1 MKITIDLDRDVVA
14 SLAEYAKANGLTV
27 PEMVALSVLEKHAP
41 ERFAER
47 MRKDGEENS
56 HVVSA

>member
-47 MRKDGEENS
+47 IRKDECEQN
-56 HVVSA
+56 

>member
-1 MKITIDLDRDVVA
+1 MKITIELARDVVA

-47 MRKDGEENS
+47 MRKDDEENS

>member
-14 SLAEYAKANGLTV
+14 SLVEYAKANGLTV
-27 PEMVALSVLEKHAP
+27 PEMVSLSVLEKHAP

-47 MRKDGEENS
+47 MRREEDQD
-56 HVVSA
+56 H